1 MQSLCLYVFVS
12 VFAQLVSVKEED
24 KLLLRLII
32 NMMVLLTKNNSF
44 NQDLLMDSQINPSK
58 QDLLMDCQISLV
70 SHKRTHTVNPY
81 LDMGK
86 INNL

>member
-1 MQSLCLYVFVS
+1 
-12 VFAQLVSVKEED
+12 LVSVKEED

-32 NMMVLLTKNNSF
+32 NMMVLIIKNNSF

-70 SHKRTHTVNPY
+70 SHKQTHTVNPS
-81 LDMGK
+81 LHMGK
-86 INNL
+86 ISNL